1 MSLPTLYLNSQMDR
15 RLKRGHLWIYS
26 NEVDTKRSPLKSL
39 ELGTQVRVVT
49 AKEQLIGVAMVNPA
63 NLICA
68 RLVSRTDQPMDEEL
82 LRERLRRALQLR
94 DKAFPDPYYR
104 LVFGDSDLLPGLVV
118 DRFAD
123 YLVVQIATAGM
134 EALRD
139 LLVPVLVELLSPKG
153 ILLANDHSAREL
165 EGLERYTQVAYGE
178 VPELVEL
185 VENQTRFRVPV
196 HDGQKTGWFFDHRV
210 GREQLRRWSAGARV
224 LDVFSYIGGWGV
236 EAATA
241 GASQVLCVDASQKA
255 VAQVLQNAALNGVS
269 ERVQAR
275 CGKAI
280 EVLKALIAEGASFDV
295 VVLDPPAFIKRRK
308 DQKAGEAAYRHIN
321 ELGLQLLSDGGLLVS
336 ASCSMH
342 LAEDTLVD
350 IVRASAWK
358 AGRDARIIQRLGQ
371 GPDHPVHPA
380 IVETNY
386 LKAVFAR
393 VFADP
398 R

>member
-39 ELGTQVRVVT
+39 EPGTQVRVVT

-358 AGRDARIIQRLGQ
+358 AGRYARIIQRLGQ